1 MKVKTRRLFVVLT
14 VVAAL
19 LLTGP
24 AWAAP
29 KKGETARGGGAPA
42 TTSAALKE
50 HNRVQDKVRLENLE
64 QLGEQDQEEGDQ
76 VEEDVQQEDQVEGEQ
91 IEEEVQQ
98 EEQNQ
103 NQVENE
109 IKTQAQERAKVQDQG
124 RLKAQAQKEVKI
136 KEELQHQEQEEGQ
149 VQNQKQEQEQ
159 AKVKVKAASGA
170 AALKVAPQRG
180 RVGPQIFVNGQLLK
194 DALPPVVKE
203 GTTLVPLRA
212 LAARLKAQV
221 SYDAATKTVTVVKQE
236 VTIQLSLTGGTV
248 TLKDQL
254 GQEKTV
260 SLPVPPQVI
269 NGYTFV
275 PLRFIAET
283 FAASVSYDPTTGII
297 TVQEPEAAN
306 PAEAP
311 AAPAATP
318 TEESAVPAATPAA
331 EPTAPT
337 AASQP

>member
-1 MKVKTRRLFVVLT
+1 MKVKTARLFVVLT
-14 VVAAL
+14 VVAVL
-19 LLTGP
+19 LLAGP

-29 KKGETARGGGAPA
+29 KKGETARGVGAPA
-42 TTSAALKE
+42 AASAALKDQ
-50 HNRVQDKVRLENLE
+50 NRIQDQVRLENRD
-64 QLGEQDQEEGDQ
+64 QVGQQDQEGEQ

-91 IEEEVQQ
+91 LEEDVQQ

-109 IKTQAQERAKVQDQG
+109 VKTQAQDQAKVQDQV
-124 RLKAQAQKEVKI
+124 RLKTQAQNEVKV
-136 KEELQHQEQEEGQ
+136 KEQLQHQEQEEEQ
-149 VQNQKQEQEQ
+149 VQNQEQKQEQNK
-159 AKVKVKAASGA
+159 AKVKATSGA
-170 AALKVAPQRG
+170 AAPQATPQRS
-180 RVGPQIFVNGQLLK
+180 RMGPQIFVNGQLLK

-212 LAARLKAQV
+212 LAASLKAQV
-221 SYDAATKTVTVVKQE
+221 SYDAATKTVTVVKQG
-236 VTIQLSLTGGTV
+236 VTIELSLTGGTV

-283 FAASVSYDPTTGII
+283 FAASVSYDPSTGII
-297 TVQEPEAAN
+297 TVQEPEATT
-306 PAEAP
+306 PAEEP
-311 AAPAATP
+311 TTPAATP
-318 TEESAVPAATPAA
+318 TEESTAPAATPAA
-331 EPTAPT
+331 EPTEPAAAP
-337 AASQP
+337 QP